1 MTNKEEVEYWW
12 RVEDITY
19 APTADEY
26 GERRGPGTRD
36 LHFQSFRVLK
46 HTPKGVWVLRDAFFC
61 VGDDFDDAPRSFVLK
76 AQGGKR
82 LCHPTKEDALV
93 SYIARKER
101 QARILEA
108 RLSSARAFKALAE
121 AQLKGKVP
129 GWPEGITRGE
139 LSDIQFGR
147 S

>member
-1 MTNKEEVEYWW
+1 MSESEVEYWW
-12 RVEDITY
+12 RAEDITY
-19 APTADEY
+19 APSPDEY
-26 GERRGPGTRD
+26 GDRHGPGTRD
-36 LHFQSFRVLK
+36 IYFNSFRVLK

-61 VGDDFDDAPRSFVLK
+61 VGDDFEDAPKSFVLK

-121 AQLKGKVP
+121 AQLTKKSP
-129 GWPEGITRGE
+129 LAMPI
-139 LSDIQFGR
+139 
-147 S
+147 